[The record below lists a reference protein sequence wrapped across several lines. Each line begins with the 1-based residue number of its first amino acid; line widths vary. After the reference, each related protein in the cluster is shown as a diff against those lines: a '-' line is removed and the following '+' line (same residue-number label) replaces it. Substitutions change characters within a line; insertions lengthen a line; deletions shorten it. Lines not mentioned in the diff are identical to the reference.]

1 MKLKRNSLIIATLLL
16 ASCSFNG
23 NQKQRTIAEL
33 GDSVDGDSLQIVE
46 TKEDGVVEI
55 FSSQVEDVE
64 NVIEQDQ
71 MQPNTIMDNSES
83 IVAHNEEVKEE
94 IDRVISSNDRYED
107 YIVQK
112 GDTLMILAFRLYRDV
127 MMWKEIAGW
136 NGESLNGGTKI
147 FPGDKLRVKVVDF
160 DGNIWQPQGNP
171 YLIQDGDSLMG
182 VSKNVYEGTTRYWR
196 DIWEN
201 NTYLIKDPNIIYA
214 GFTLYYLPLEEVKQ
228 IKTRKMAS
236 KGKVDEKI

>member
-1 MKLKRNSLIIATLLL
+1 MKLKKNSLIILALLT

-23 NQKQRTIAEL
+23 NQQQKTIAEL

-64 NVIEQDQ
+64 NVIAEEPVQA
-71 MQPNTIMDNSES
+71 NTIMDNPAPM
-83 IVAHNEEVKEE
+83 IAHNEEVKEE
-94 IDRVISSNDRYED
+94 IDNVISNDRYED
-107 YIVQK
+107 YVVQK

-127 MMWKEIAGW
+127 MMWKDIAGW
-136 NGESLNGGTKI
+136 NSENLNGGTKI
-147 FPGDKLRVKVVDF
+147 YPGDKLKVKVVDF
-160 DGNIWQPQGNP
+160 EGNIWQPQGNP
-171 YLIQDGDSLMG
+171 YLIQDGDSLMR
-182 VSKNVYEGTTRYWR
+182 VSQNVYDGTTRYWR

-214 GFTLYYLPLEEVKQ
+214 GFTLYYLPVEEIKQ
-228 IKTRKMAS
+228 NKMRDLAS
-236 KGKVDEKI
+236 KGKDNEKI